1 MAVRPSSLVFGGLHL
16 FDVEPLVIGVVFE
29 NVKFLE
35 MGLGVELCGDTGSP
49 LDPDDTGSTLDAD
62 LVLEANLTAWG
73 KISYL
78 HLQIN
83 GLVAADLLFACH
95 IVCMT

>member
-1 MAVRPSSLVFGGLHL
+1 MAVRALSLVVGGLHL
-16 FDVEPLVIGVVFE
+16 FDVEPLVTGVVFE

-35 MGLGVELCGDTGSP
+35 MGLGVELFDDSGSSP
-49 LDPDDTGSTLDAD
+49 END
-62 LVLEANLTAWG
+62 LVLEANLTTWR

-83 GLVAADLLFACH
+83 GLRAADLLFACH
-95 IVCMT
+95 VVCMT